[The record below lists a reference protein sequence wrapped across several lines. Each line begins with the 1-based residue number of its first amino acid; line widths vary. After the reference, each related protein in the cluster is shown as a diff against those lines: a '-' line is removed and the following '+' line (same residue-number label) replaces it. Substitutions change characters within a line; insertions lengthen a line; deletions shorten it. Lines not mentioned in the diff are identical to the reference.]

1 MDLNCPFPDTAVPH
15 ALTSFRQHL
24 LPSTLSLGDWW
35 GAAWVKKEGNG
46 DGGVTDEDM
55 HHTCKLLRATDIDN
69 LSLSLL
75 GLTDH
80 LATSK

>member
-1 MDLNCPFPDTAVPH
+1 M
-15 ALTSFRQHL
+15 
-24 LPSTLSLGDWW
+24 
-35 GAAWVKKEGNG
+35 KKEGNG